1 MKQSVVPE
9 DLRVNI
15 SFKIIPMTLDQFS
28 VLYED
33 ELLMLNPIF
42 DSISNRVKL
51 EPVPVLLYMIFD
63 KKILLLL
70 QKKIHVFHAILMQR
84 FKI

>member
-33 ELLMLNPIF
+33 ELLMLTPIF

-63 KKILLLL
+63 KKYFSYY
-70 QKKIHVFHAILMQR
+70 KKRFMYSMQS
-84 FKI
+84 

>member
-63 KKILLLL
+63 KKYFSYY
-70 QKKIHVFHAILMQR
+70 KKRFMYSMQS
-84 FKI
+84 